1 MRNAEVRDSGFYDL
15 CAGAN
20 EERIAKVCIWRR
32 ILTLKAGRWSRIL
45 YFAQA
50 QLT

>member
-1 MRNAEVRDSGFYDL
+1 MGNAEVRDSRFYDL

-32 ILTLKAGRWSRIL
+32 ILTLKAGRRVEYYTL
-45 YFAQA
+45 
-50 QLT
+50 LKLN